1 MGKFFSTFNVI
12 AHATMSLTHL
22 ESELE
27 IVVKLWLKRH
37 FGLETIKTS
46 FAFESKGRHYEI
58 DLFGSRREGWKN
70 SPHYFAI
77 NCIAHRVK
85 KTDFV
90 NFNKVLLHVHN
101 AAVEGLQDWSADYAL
116 IFSDTGFTSKAITWA
131 KENGFGAYLK
141 ADVDFKELSK
151 PMQLYY

>member
-1 MGKFFSTFNVI
+1 MT
-12 AHATMSLTHL
+12 SLKVHL

-27 IVVKLWLKRH
+27 IVAKLWLKRR

-46 FAFESKGRHYEI
+46 FAFESDGKHYEI
-58 DLFGSRREGWKN
+58 DLYGSRREGWKN

-77 NCIAHRVK
+77 NCVSRKVK
-85 KTDFV
+85 KTDFI
-90 NFNKVLLHVHN
+90 NFNKALLHVHN
-101 AAVEGLQDWSADYAL
+101 AAVKGLQDWSADYAL
-116 IFSDTGFTSKAITWA
+116 IFSDTGFTSNAITWA

-141 ADVDFKELSK
+141 ADTDFEELSK

>member
-1 MGKFFSTFNVI
+1 
-12 AHATMSLTHL
+12 MSSLMHL

-27 IVVKLWLKRH
+27 IVAKLWLKRR

-58 DLFGSRREGWKN
+58 DLYGSRREGWKN
-70 SPHYFAI
+70 SPHYFAV
-77 NCIAHRVK
+77 NCITHKVK

-90 NFNKVLLHVHN
+90 NFNKVLLQIHN
-101 AAVEGLQDWSADYAL
+101 TSIEGLQDWYADYAL
-116 IFSDTGFTSKAITWA
+116 IFSDTGFTSNAITWA
-131 KENGFGAYLK
+131 KEKGFGAYLK
-141 ADVDFKELSK
+141 VDTEFKELSR